1 MEDHFKWLIIFIIC
15 DIIFGLNGV
24 AIFGG
29 AIYLIIKTTF
39 NSLIFILMV
48 IASIIA
54 MISAIGFISIKKNNL
69 IMVYLILVS
78 LIFLFFVFLSIIF
91 VGFSSK
97 LIDFLKNKVNNYD
110 EKIDKI
116 NDYKNNLCIVACIG
130 ALCSMIAFIT
140 ALLYY
145 KKLKNK
151 KEEIKTEDSK
161 EDVLHNIDFT
171 QDSIDKKEIN

>member
-54 MISAIGFISIKKNNL
+54 MISAIGFISIKINW
-69 IMVYLILVS
+69 
-78 LIFLFFVFLSIIF
+78 FF
-91 VGFSSK
+91 
-97 LIDFLKNKVNNYD
+97 
-110 EKIDKI
+110 
-116 NDYKNNLCIVACIG
+116 
-130 ALCSMIAFIT
+130 
-140 ALLYY
+140 
-145 KKLKNK
+145 KK
-151 KEEIKTEDSK
+151 
-161 EDVLHNIDFT
+161 
-171 QDSIDKKEIN
+171 